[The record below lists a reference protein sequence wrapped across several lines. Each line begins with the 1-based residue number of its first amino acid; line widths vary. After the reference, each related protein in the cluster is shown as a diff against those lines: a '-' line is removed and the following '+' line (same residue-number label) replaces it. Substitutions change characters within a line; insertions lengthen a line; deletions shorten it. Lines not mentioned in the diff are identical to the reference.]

1 MSDRRLIRRLNL
13 HFSVLWALFW
23 SSSAALWSFRSVFLL
38 YCGFTNSQIGLVSSC
53 ALLLPIAVQPMI
65 SSLADRSKCITSRR
79 LAMALT
85 ALSIVCCAGIWLS
98 SHAFLYSVLLVII
111 GVALTVI
118 VPYFNAMNMDFVMR
132 GIDLNFGA
140 SRSCGSVA
148 YSLTSLAMGAALER
162 FAPTLILPVFLISSG
177 ALLLALFLFRYPLPP
192 VSETAAKEM
201 PVGLSNTAL
210 LRRYPQFTLMLA
222 ACFLLVG
229 SQSTLN
235 TYMLQIV
242 GKVGGGESVTG
253 TAYFVSSVVEL
264 PAMLLFARAR
274 RKFSLKTLL
283 LTSAVFFVIRCTVFL
298 LAGSTLTIYFA
309 CSLQFFAYAI
319 LALATVYY
327 VTEEIDLANQA
338 KGQALIYII
347 SSGPGAAFG
356 SLCGGWLLDSAGVQS
371 LLVFC
376 LACAAAGAA
385 MMFLSLNSQR
395 PKGAKL

>member
-38 YCGFTNSQIGLVSSC
+38 YCGFTNSQIGLVSSF
-53 ALLLPIAVQPMI
+53 ALLLPIAVQPLL
-65 SSLADRSKCITSRR
+65 SSVAERSSRITSCH
-79 LAMALT
+79 LAMVLT
-85 ALSIVCCAGIWLS
+85 ALSMLCCVGIRLS
-98 SHAFLYSVLLVII
+98 SHAAVYSVLLVII

-118 VPYFNAMNMDFVMR
+118 VPYFNAMSMEFVMR
-132 GIDLNFGA
+132 GMDLNFGA

-162 FAPTLILPVFLISSG
+162 FAPTLILPVFFVCSG

-192 VSETAAKEM
+192 SPDTATNEI
-201 PVGLSNTAL
+201 PVGLSHTAL
-210 LRRYPQFTLMLA
+210 LRRYPGFALMLA

-235 TYMLQIV
+235 TYMIQIV
-242 GKVGGGESVTG
+242 GKVGGSESATG

-274 RKFSLKTLL
+274 RKFSLRTLL
-283 LTSAVFFVIRCTVFL
+283 SLSAVFFVIRCAFFL
-298 LAGSTLTIYFA
+298 VAGSALTIYFA

-327 VTEEIDLANQA
+327 VSEEIDSVNQA
-338 KGQALIYII
+338 NGQALIYII

-356 SLCGGWLLDSAGVQS
+356 SLCGGWLLDSAGVQPM
-371 LLVFC
+371 LVFC
-376 LACAAAGAA
+376 LGCAAVGAA
-385 MMFLSLNSQR
+385 LMFLSLNLKRS
-395 PKGAKL
+395 KGAKL